1 MTTEGCVFCGI
12 VAKKIPA
19 AFRFEDDLAIAF
31 NDINPAA
38 ETHVLIVPKKHIR
51 DLEHA
56 TDADRDLLGH
66 LFRTAAAVA
75 AQLGVA
81 EQGYKLLL
89 NNGRGGGQVVM
100 HLHLHLLAGKRTG
113 HFPG

>member
-1 MTTEGCVFCGI
+1 MPSDGCVFCSI
-12 VAKKIPA
+12 VAKRIPA
-19 AFRFEDDLAIAF
+19 TVHFEDELAIAF

-38 ETHVLIVPKKHIR
+38 EVHVLIVPKRHVR

-66 LFRTAAAVA
+66 LLRTAAAVA
-75 AQLGVA
+75 AKLGVA

-89 NNGRGGGQVVM
+89 NNGSGGGQVVM
-100 HLHLHLLAGKRTG
+100 HIHLHLLAGRRKG
-113 HFPG
+113 HLPG